1 MTTKTQKKPSKKS
14 SKDTKKTNNEKPL
27 RLNLVHC
34 LFIHAMLSDLYADS
48 IDDKFKGFL
57 IDIIALHESLIEDSD
72 NEKLKEKMKY
82 QPFKFPTNET
92 T

>member
-1 MTTKTQKKPSKKS
+1 MTTKTQSKHSKKS
-14 SKDTKKTNNEKPL
+14 SKDTKKIKTEKPL

-34 LFIHAMLSDLYADS
+34 LFIHAMLSDLYADA
-48 IDDKFKGFL
+48 IDEKFKDFL

-72 NEKLKEKMKY
+72 NQKLKDKMKY
-82 QPFKFPTNET
+82 QPFKIPTNET